1 MSLARLEAE
10 LIRVKSDLDKVKN
23 VNTDFDKVLSE
34 MKVLRERAIAN
45 PETKKMISNEMKNKE
60 ILELFSSIES
70 DFESLRSKLAKQ
82 TIEKE
87 ELMDFVESIRLK
99 KNFSFNDSVK
109 AISFVDR
116 ALEEMECTH
125 VSLRPE
131 FIGTLDLTELSLKL
145 KLTKESNGV
154 IVEHER
160 IEEVLTYLLA
170 KRQLRN
176 LVLDAG
182 SAKINF
188 KSSQDIVVEAENAN
202 IKELVKLKK

>member
-10 LIRVKSDLDKVKN
+10 LIKVKSDLDKVKS

-45 PETKKMISNEMKNKE
+45 PETKKMISNELKNKE

-70 DFESLRSKLAKQ
+70 DFESLKSKLAKQ

-99 KNFSFNDSVK
+99 KNFSFSDSIK
-109 AISFVDR
+109 AISFVDD
-116 ALEEMECTH
+116 ALEEMECSH
-125 VSLRPE
+125 VLLRPE
-131 FIGTLDLTELSLKL
+131 FIGTLDLTELSVQL
-145 KLTKESNGV
+145 KLTKETNGV

-160 IEEVLTYLLA
+160 VEEVLTYLLA

-188 KSSQDIVVEAENAN
+188 KSSQDLVVEAENAN

>member
-1 MSLARLEAE
+1 MSLAKLEAE
-10 LIRVKSDLDKVKN
+10 LIRVRSDLDKVKN

-99 KNFSFNDSVK
+99 KNFSFDDSVK
-109 AISFVDR
+109 AISFVDS

-145 KLTKESNGV
+145 KLTKETNGV

>member
-70 DFESLRSKLAKQ
+70 DFESLRSKIAKQ

-99 KNFSFNDSVK
+99 KNFSFDDSIK
-109 AISFVDR
+109 AISFVDS

-145 KLTKESNGV
+145 KLTKETNGV

-176 LVLDAG
+176 IVLDAG

>member
-1 MSLARLEAE
+1 MSLAKLEAE
-10 LIRVKSDLDKVKN
+10 LIRVRSDLDKVKN

-99 KNFSFNDSVK
+99 KNFSFDDSVK
-109 AISFVDR
+109 AISFVDS

-145 KLTKESNGV
+145 KLTKETNGV

-176 LVLDAG
+176 IVLDAG

>member
-1 MSLARLEAE
+1 MSLTRLEAG
-10 LIRVKSDLDKVKN
+10 LIRVKNDLDKVKS
-23 VNTDFDKVLSE
+23 VNTDFENVLSE
-34 MKVLRERAIAN
+34 MKVLRKRAIAN
-45 PETKKMISNEMKNKE
+45 PETKQMISNEMKNKE

-70 DFESLRSKLAKQ
+70 SFEELRTKLAKQ
-82 TIEKE
+82 TLEKQ

-99 KNFSFNDSVK
+99 KNFSFDDSIK
-109 AISFVDR
+109 AISFVDS

-145 KLTKESNGV
+145 KLTKETNGV

-176 LVLDAG
+176 LVLEAG

-188 KSSQDIVVEAENAN
+188 KSSHDIVVERE
-202 IKELVKLKK
+202 

>member
-10 LIRVKSDLDKVKN
+10 LIKVRSDLDKVKN

-45 PETKKMISNEMKNKE
+45 PETKKMISTELKNKE
-60 ILELFSSIES
+60 ILELFSSIED
-70 DFESLRSKLAKQ
+70 DFESLRTKLSSQ
-82 TIEKE
+82 SIQKE
-87 ELMDFVESIRLK
+87 QLMDFVESIRMK

-109 AISFVDR
+109 AISFVDM
-116 ALEEMECTH
+116 ALDEMECSH

-131 FIGTLDLTELSLKL
+131 FIGTMDLGALALQLKL
-145 KLTKESNGV
+145 AKEGNGV
-154 IVEHER
+154 IIEQER
-160 IEEVLTYLLA
+160 VEEVLTYLLA

-182 SAKINF
+182 TAKITF

-202 IKELVKLKK
+202 IKELIKLRK

>member
-1 MSLARLEAE
+1 MSLAKLESE
-10 LIRVKSDLDKVKN
+10 LIKVRSDLDKVKN

-34 MKVLRERAIAN
+34 MKILRERAIAN

-70 DFESLRSKLAKQ
+70 DFESIRTKLAKQ
-82 TIEKE
+82 TIQKE

-99 KNFSFNDSVK
+99 KNFSFNDSVQ
-109 AISFVDR
+109 AISFVDS

-131 FIGTLDLTELSLKL
+131 FIGTLDLSELSLKL
-145 KLTKESNGV
+145 KLTREGNGV
-154 IVEHER
+154 IVEQER
-160 IEEVLTYLLA
+160 ISEVLTYLLA

-176 LVLDAG
+176 IVLDAG
-182 SAKINF
+182 TARINF

-202 IKELVKLKK
+202 IKELVKLRK